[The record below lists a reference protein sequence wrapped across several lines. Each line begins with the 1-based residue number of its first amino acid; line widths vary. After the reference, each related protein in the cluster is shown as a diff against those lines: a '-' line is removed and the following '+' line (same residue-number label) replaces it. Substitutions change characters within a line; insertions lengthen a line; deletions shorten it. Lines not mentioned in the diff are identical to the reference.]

1 MGLYKGIAKFALAAI
16 LVIGIA
22 AALYFSFRPKKEEI
36 SVGQAEIADIRSFA
50 TLCSMDFYNETP
62 IIDTIHSRVLVGIQK
77 QRGSILFPLDD
88 LSIDPEADTIRISLP
103 KERIELFEA
112 ADPDSWRVVDTKYIG
127 PLPLLHSDTMPLKDE
142 NIIKSRAMRKSRQAL
157 YRDGT
162 VLRARR
168 HAAHTLADL
177 LSKLYRRP
185 AIVSYPT
192 R

>member
-1 MGLYKGIAKFALAAI
+1 MGLYKGIAKCALTAI
-16 LVIGIA
+16 IVIGIA
-22 AALYFSFRPKKEEI
+22 AAIYFSFRPKKEEI

-50 TLCSMDFYNETP
+50 SLCSMDFYNEVP
-62 IIDTIHSRVLVGIQK
+62 VIDTIHSRVLVGIQK

-88 LSIDPEADTIRISLP
+88 LAINPETDTIRISLP
-103 KERIELFEA
+103 TERIELYEA
-112 ADPDSWRVVDTKYIG
+112 TDPDSWHVVDTKYIG
-127 PLPLLHSDTMPLKDE
+127 ALPLIHSDTMPLEDE
-142 NIIKSRAMRKSRQAL
+142 NIIKRRMMKNSRRAL
-157 YRDGT
+157 YEDGT
-162 VLRARR
+162 VLRARC